1 MEKKGKGLKGFVVL
15 EVLAILTAIHFVGAA
30 VTGVVFWEIKEK
42 KELAAIKKEVVVQ
55 QSEKLEK
62 MEVKNGSDS
71 EK

>member
-1 MEKKGKGLKGFVVL
+1 MEKRKMGLKGFVVL

-30 VTGVVFWEIKEK
+30 ITGMVFLNIKEK
-42 KELAAIKKEVVVQ
+42 KEIAAQQ

>member
-1 MEKKGKGLKGFVVL
+1 MEKRKMGLKGFVVL

-30 VTGVVFWEIKEK
+30 VTGVVFLNIKGK
-42 KELAAIKKEVVVQ
+42 KEIEIAAQQ

-62 MEVKNGSDS
+62 MEEVKNDR

>member
-1 MEKKGKGLKGFVVL
+1 MEKRKMGLKGFVVL

-30 VTGVVFWEIKEK
+30 VTGVVFLNIKEK
-42 KELAAIKKEVVVQ
+42 EIAAQQ

-62 MEVKNGSDS
+62 MEVKKGSDS

>member
-1 MEKKGKGLKGFVVL
+1 MEKRKMGLKGFVVL

-30 VTGVVFWEIKEK
+30 VTGVVFLNIKEK
-42 KELAAIKKEVVVQ
+42 KEIAAQQ

>member
-1 MEKKGKGLKGFVVL
+1 MEKRKMGLKGFVVL

-30 VTGVVFWEIKEK
+30 VTGVVFLNIKEK
-42 KELAAIKKEVVVQ
+42 KEIAAQQ

-71 EK
+71 E

>member
-1 MEKKGKGLKGFVVL
+1 
-15 EVLAILTAIHFVGAA
+15 VGAA
-30 VTGVVFWEIKEK
+30 VTGVVFLKIKEK
-42 KELAAIKKEVVVQ
+42 KEVVQ